1 MGGFESFQQSG
12 ITVRGRVDNVWD
24 NYAELDSTYHGTDIT
39 LDKRM
44 SNGWM
49 MTGGVSIG
57 KNTGDIY
64 GTGSDLNNP
73 NFAFRRGITG
83 NDTPA
88 PCT

>member
-1 MGGFESFQQSG
+1 M
-12 ITVRGRVDNVWD
+12 WD
-24 NYAELDSTYHGTDIT
+24 NFAELDSTYHGTDIT

-73 NFAFRRGITG
+73 NFTFRRGITG
-83 NDTPA
+83 NDTPFSLRLSGIYELPYA
-88 PCT
+88 VHMSGRRFPA